1 MTTSELETTMETVA
15 PGAPLSVWRS
25 VRDAVRGTHHDYT
38 EGPVG
43 RSLLLLAIPMV
54 LETLMESLFAVCDV
68 FFVAKLGA
76 DAVATVGLTES
87 MLTILYALAMGL
99 SIGATA
105 TVARRIGEKDADGA
119 ARAAVQSIAL
129 GLSFALVVGITGVL
143 TAPALL
149 RAMGATP
156 SIVETGSTYTRIMLG
171 GNATVVLLFLMNAVF
186 RGAGD
191 AAIAMRVLWLANA
204 LNIVLGP
211 CLVFGLGPFPEL
223 GVTGAAIAT
232 NIGRGTG
239 VVVQLWTLF
248 HRGGRLRI
256 AARHLALDIAVMR
269 GIWRLSSTGVFQI
282 LISTTS
288 WVFLVRVLSAF
299 GSVVV
304 AGNTIGIRL
313 IIFALLPAWGLANAA
328 ATMVGQALGA
338 GKPERAERA
347 TWMAAR
353 YNLVFLGVISVIFIA
368 AAHPIVGFFTTDPEV
383 ARHALACLRTV
394 SVGFM
399 AFGFGMT
406 LTSALNGAGDTW
418 TPTWINLAL
427 FWCFEIPLAY
437 VLARPLGVGP
447 VGVYYAITIAFT
459 LHALVSVVV
468 FRRGAWKTR
477 TV

>member
-1 MTTSELETTMETVA
+1 VTSRELSLKQPERAA
-15 PGAPLSVWRS
+15 PTDGWWRH
-25 VRDAVRGTHHDYT
+25 VVDAVRGVHHDYT
-38 EGPVG
+38 DGDVS
-43 RSLLLLAIPMV
+43 RALWLLAIPMV

-68 FFVAKLGA
+68 FFVSRLGA
-76 DAVATVGLTES
+76 DAVAVVGLTES

-119 ARAAVQSIAL
+119 ARAAVQAIAL
-129 GLSFALVVGITGVL
+129 GLGVSAVIGLAGGVL
-143 TAPALL
+143 APDLL

-156 SIVETGSTYTRIMLG
+156 SIVEMGTTYTRLMLG
-171 GNATVVLLFLMNAVF
+171 GNATVVLIFLINAVF

-204 LNIVLGP
+204 INILLGP

-223 GVTGAAIAT
+223 GVTGAAVAT
-232 NIGRGTG
+232 NLGRGTG
-239 VVVQLWTLF
+239 VVFQLWMLT
-248 HRGGRLRI
+248 RSGRRLQVLP
-256 AARHLALDIAVMR
+256 RHLGFDVGVMR

-282 LISTTS
+282 LVSTTS

-299 GSVVV
+299 GSAVV

-313 IIFALLPAWGLANAA
+313 VIFAILPAWGLANAA

-338 GKPERAERA
+338 GKPERAEQA
-347 TWMAAR
+347 AWLAAR
-353 YNLVFLGVISVIFIA
+353 YNVVCLA
-368 AAHPIVGFFTTDPEV
+368 AVSLLFVAGAWPIVGVFTTDAEV
-383 ARHALACLRTV
+383 ARHAVTCLRSV
-394 SVGFM
+394 SVAFV

-418 TPTWINLAL
+418 TPTWINLAC
-427 FWCFEIPLAY
+427 FWSLEIPLAY
-437 VLARPLGVGP
+437 VLARPLGWGP
-447 VGVYYAITIAFT
+447 MGVYAAIGVAFT
-459 LHALVSVVV
+459 VHALISLVV
-468 FRRGAWKTR
+468 FRRGRWKAR

>member
-1 MTTSELETTMETVA
+1 
-15 PGAPLSVWRS
+15 VWQQ
-25 VRDAVRGTHHDYT
+25 VRDAIRGTHHDYT

-68 FFVAKLGA
+68 FFVSKLGA

-99 SIGATA
+99 GIGATA
-105 TVARRIGEKDADGA
+105 TVARRIGEKDPDGA

-129 GLSFALVVGITGVL
+129 GLALALAVGVTGIVSG
-143 TAPALL
+143 PALL

-156 SIVETGSTYTRIMLG
+156 SIVETGGTYTRVMLG

-211 CLVFGLGPFPEL
+211 CLVFGVGPFPEL
-223 GVTGAAIAT
+223 GVTGAAVAT
-232 NIGRGTG
+232 NIGRGTA
-239 VVVQLWTLF
+239 VLFQLWTLT
-248 HRGGRLRI
+248 RPGGRIRI
-256 AARHLALDIAVMR
+256 TARHLALDLPVMR
-269 GIWRLSSTGVFQI
+269 GIWRLSSSGVFQI

-288 WVFLVRVLSAF
+288 WVFLVRILSAF

-338 GKPERAERA
+338 AKPDRAEHA
-347 TWMAAR
+347 TWLAAG
-353 YNLVFLGVISVIFIA
+353 YNLVFLGLVSVIFMTA
-368 AAHPIVGFFTTDPEV
+368 ARPIVDFFTTDADV
-383 ARHALACLRTV
+383 ARHAVACLRTV
-394 SVGFM
+394 SVAFM

-418 TPTWINLAL
+418 TPTWINLGA

-437 VLARPLGVGP
+437 ALARSLGVGP
-447 VGVYYAITIAFT
+447 VGVYYAITAAFT
-459 LHALVSVVV
+459 LHALVSMVV
-468 FRRGAWKTR
+468 FRRGKWKTR
-477 TV
+477 RV

>member
-1 MTTSELETTMETVA
+1 MTSELQTTIETVT
-15 PGAPLSVWRS
+15 PGASLPVWRS
-25 VRDAVRGTHHDYT
+25 VRDAVRGVHHDYT
-38 EGPVG
+38 DGPVG

-68 FFVAKLGA
+68 FFVSKLGA

-99 SIGATA
+99 SIGAAA
-105 TVARRIGEKDADGA
+105 TVARRIGEKDEEGA

-129 GLSFALVVGITGVL
+129 GLGFALAVGMTGVFA
-143 TAPALL
+143 APALL

-239 VVVQLWTLF
+239 VLVQLWTLF
-248 HRGGRLRI
+248 HRGRRI
-256 AARHLALDIAVMR
+256 RVGARHLALDVKVMR

-338 GKPERAERA
+338 EKPDRAERA

-368 AAHPIVGFFTTDPEV
+368 AAHPIVAFFTADPEV
-383 ARHALACLRTV
+383 ARHAVACLRTV

-418 TPTWINLAL
+418 TPTWINLAM

-459 LHALVSVVV
+459 LHALVSVMM
-468 FRRGAWKTR
+468 FRRGSWKTR

>member
-1 MTTSELETTMETVA
+1 MSSNELAVA
-15 PGAPLSVWRS
+15 VDAPSPGASLSVWQH

-38 EGPVG
+38 TGPVG

-68 FFVAKLGA
+68 FFVSKLGA

-87 MLTILYALAMGL
+87 MLTILYALAIGL
-99 SIGATA
+99 SIGAMA
-105 TVARRIGEKDADGA
+105 TVARRIGEKDPDGA

-129 GLSFALVVGITGVL
+129 GLAVSLAVGVTGIM

-149 RAMGATP
+149 AAMGATP
-156 SIVETGSTYTRIMLG
+156 AIVDTGSTYTRVMLG

-204 LNIVLGP
+204 INIALGP

-223 GVTGAAIAT
+223 GVTGAAVAT
-232 NIGRGTG
+232 NIGRGTA
-239 VVVQLWTLF
+239 VLVQFWTLT
-248 HRGGRLRI
+248 RPGGRIRI
-256 AARHLALDIAVMR
+256 EARHLALDLTVMR

-288 WVFLVRVLSAF
+288 WVFLVRILSAF

-338 GKPERAERA
+338 GKPDRAERA
-347 TWMAAR
+347 TWLAAG
-353 YNLVFLGVISVIFIA
+353 YNLVFLGLVSVIFIA
-368 AAHPIVGFFTTDPEV
+368 AASPIVGFFTTDAEV
-383 ARHALACLRTV
+383 ARHAVACLRTV

-418 TPTWINLAL
+418 TPTWINLAM

-437 VLARPLGVGP
+437 SLARPLEVGP
-447 VGVYYAITIAFT
+447 AGVYYAITAAFT
-459 LHALVSVVV
+459 LHALVSMVV
-468 FRRGAWKTR
+468 FKRGGWKTR
-477 TV
+477 KV

>member
-1 MTTSELETTMETVA
+1 MTTNELAAPREA
-15 PGAPLSVWRS
+15 PLPGASLSVWQH
-25 VRDAVRGTHHDYT
+25 VRDALRGTHHDYT
-38 EGPVG
+38 TGPVG

-68 FFVAKLGA
+68 FFVSRLGA

-105 TVARRIGEKDADGA
+105 TVARRIGEKDPDGA

-129 GLSFALVVGITGVL
+129 GVALSLAIGVTGFVS
-143 TAPALL
+143 APTLL
-149 RAMGATP
+149 RAMGASE
-156 SIVETGSTYTRIMLG
+156 SIVASGSTYTRVMLG

-191 AAIAMRVLWLANA
+191 AAIAMRVLWMANA
-204 LNIVLGP
+204 LNIALGP
-211 CLVFGLGPFPEL
+211 CLVFGVGPFPEL
-223 GVTGAAIAT
+223 GVTGAAVAT
-232 NIGRGTG
+232 NLGRGTA
-239 VVVQLWTLF
+239 VLVQLWTLMQP
-248 HRGGRLRI
+248 GGRIRI
-256 AARHLALDIAVMR
+256 EPRHLGIDLPVMR

-313 IIFALLPAWGLANAA
+313 IIFAVLPAWGLANAA

-338 GKPERAERA
+338 GDPERAERA

-353 YNLVFLGVISVIFIA
+353 YNLLFLGLVGAVFMILA
-368 AAHPIVGFFTTDPEV
+368 RPIVSVFTTDPEV
-383 ARHALACLRTV
+383 AQHAVECLRTV
-394 SVGFM
+394 SVAFM
-399 AFGFGMT
+399 SFGFGMT

-418 TPTWINLAL
+418 TPTWINLGL

-447 VGVYYAITIAFT
+447 IGVYYAITAAFT
-459 LHALVSVVV
+459 LHAIVSSLV
-468 FRRGAWKTR
+468 FRQGRWRTR
-477 TV
+477 QV